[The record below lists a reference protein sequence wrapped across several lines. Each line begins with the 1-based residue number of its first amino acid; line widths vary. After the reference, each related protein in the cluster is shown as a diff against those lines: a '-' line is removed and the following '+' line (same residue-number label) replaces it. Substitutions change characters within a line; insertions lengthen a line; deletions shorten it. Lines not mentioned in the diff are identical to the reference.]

1 LVAYFLRRMKFI
13 VEQQLFN
20 RSLMLAGKSL
30 LAKPNLPVLANLL
43 IKATKGKVEIIS
55 TSLETATRVNFDC
68 KVEIEGEITVNG
80 KTMLEFVSQLPG
92 GDVSFEKLGEE
103 VLVSAS
109 GFKARLA
116 TIAVEEFP
124 VIPKIDKGT
133 KLKLNPGDFARCV
146 ARVAFS
152 AAQDEGR
159 PVLTG
164 VLCEF
169 VKGSLKM
176 VATDGYRLSYDEMQ
190 LASGELFEAKIV
202 LPARALLEVAK
213 ILSETEGLG
222 DKADFSM
229 LIAENLSQV
238 SFSVP
243 GAEFTSRLIEGE
255 YPGWQ
260 RVIPASFGTK
270 VKVAKEDVVKVVRV
284 ASIFAR
290 DAGSIIRV
298 KIEAGAKGKG
308 VFKVLSAAAQVG
320 STDAEVEAD
329 VTGPGGEIAF
339 NYRYLLDALA
349 VITTEDIIFE
359 MIESLNPGKI
369 SPTDEKDKFFHIVMP
384 VRLQS

>member
-1 LVAYFLRRMKFI
+1 
-13 VEQQLFN
+13 
-20 RSLMLAGKSL
+20 MLAGKSL

-43 IKATKGKVEIIS
+43 IKAGKGKVEIIS

-68 KVEIEGEITVNG
+68 KVEIEGETTVNG
-80 KTMLEFVSQLPG
+80 KTILEFVSQLPG
-92 GDVSFEKLGEE
+92 GEVTFEKLGEE
-103 VLVSAS
+103 VLVNAS

-116 TIAVEEFP
+116 TIAAEEFP

-133 KLKLNPGDFARCV
+133 KIKLTPVDFGRCV
-146 ARVAFS
+146 GRVAFS

-169 VKGSLKM
+169 AKGNLKM
-176 VATDGYRLSYDEMQ
+176 VATDGYRLSYDEMV
-190 LASGELFEAKIV
+190 LEGGEGFEAKIV
-202 LPARALLEVAK
+202 LPSRALLEVAK
-213 ILSETEGLG
+213 ILSETENLG
-222 DKADFSM
+222 EADFSM
-229 LIAENLSQV
+229 LVAENLSQV

-260 RVIPASFGTK
+260 RVIPASFATR

-298 KIEAGAKGKG
+298 KVETGAKGKG
-308 VFKVLSAAAQVG
+308 IFKVLSATAQVG
-320 STDAEVEAD
+320 SSDAQVEAD

>member
-1 LVAYFLRRMKFI
+1 MKFI

-43 IKATKGKVEIIS
+43 IKAGKGKVEIIS

-68 KVEIEGEITVNG
+68 KVEIEGETTVNG

-92 GDVSFEKLGEE
+92 GDVAFEKLGEE

-116 TIAVEEFP
+116 TIAAEEFP
-124 VIPKIDKGT
+124 VIPKIEKGT
-133 KLKLNPGDFARCV
+133 KLKLTADDFARCV

-176 VATDGYRLSYDEMQ
+176 VATDGYRLSYDEMA
-190 LASGELFEAKIV
+190 LGEGEPFEAKIV

-298 KIEAGAKGKG
+298 KVEPGAKGKG

-320 STDAEVEAD
+320 SSDAQVEAD

-369 SPTDEKDKFFHIVMP
+369 SSTDETDKFFHIVMP

>member
-1 LVAYFLRRMKFI
+1 MKFI

-20 RSLMLAGKSL
+20 RSLTLAGKSL
-30 LAKPNLPVLANLL
+30 LAKPNLLVLANLL
-43 IKATKGKVEIIS
+43 IKAGKGKVEIIS

-68 KVEIEGEITVNG
+68 KVEIEGETTVSG
-80 KTMLEFVSQLPG
+80 RTMLEFVSQLPG
-92 GDVSFEKLGEE
+92 GEVTFEKLGEE
-103 VLVSAS
+103 VLISAS

-116 TIAVEEFP
+116 TIAAEEFP
-124 VIPKIDKGT
+124 VIPKIEKGT
-133 KLKLNPGDFARCV
+133 KIKLTAADFARCV

-169 VKGSLKM
+169 VKGNLKM
-176 VATDGYRLSYDEMQ
+176 VATDGYRLSYDEMV
-190 LASGELFEAKIV
+190 LGDGEPFEAKIV

-213 ILSETEGLG
+213 ILSETEVLG
-222 DKADFSM
+222 DQTDFSM
-229 LIAENLSQV
+229 LVAENLSQV

-243 GAEFTSRLIEGE
+243 GAEFMSRLIEGE

-270 VKVAKEDVVKVVRV
+270 VKVAKEDVVKVVKV

-298 KIEAGAKGKG
+298 KVEPGVKGKG
-308 VFKVLSAAAQVG
+308 MFKVLSAAAQVG
-320 STDAEVEAD
+320 SSDAEVEAE
-329 VTGPGGEIAF
+329 VAGSGGEIAF